1 MPVLRARRE
10 KVSPVVK
17 ECYIADITVDISLY
31 FLTLSMVINVRND

>member
-17 ECYIADITVDISLY
+17 QCYRVDVTVDI
-31 FLTLSMVINVRND
+31 FDIIFPDFIHGHQCEG